1 MKAMI
6 LEATGMPLH
15 PVDRPDPLPSRG
27 QLMLRVEACAVC
39 RTDLHVCDGDL
50 PNPKL
55 PLVPTPKPVSSKM
68 RMQHLTICVPPLQ
81 RRGCPDA
88 LTERGPVPAARLR
101 AASNGPYSRFLN
113 PFSR

>member
-6 LEATGMPLH
+6 LEGIGMPLR

-55 PLVPTPKPVSSKM
+55 PLVPIPKPISSKM
-68 RMQHLTICVPPLQ
+68 RMQRLTICVP
-81 RRGCPDA
+81 
-88 LTERGPVPAARLR
+88 
-101 AASNGPYSRFLN
+101 AASAERLS
-113 PFSR
+113 